1 MAANKKFEK
10 LGVNP
15 NYVDYDTEENKT
27 QKKKKVNKYS
37 FRKAVPEKLREKVY
51 EVGFIKVYIAFIAC
65 FMLSVFNGVV
75 SREGFYDGFA
85 VPYNFVAKAVA
96 YLVIFIAP
104 ALIYCKVYGK
114 GGWTI
119 LGIHRFS
126 LSHTTFII
134 LGLVLMTLVI
144 AAEKFALAYYFYAG
158 LSETQISL
166 VGSNNVI
173 GIIVTHAIVPAIC
186 EELLI
191 RGVIQNEIS
200 AKAGGFTGILVSALT
215 FSLIHLNA
223 EYFIIYFS
231 SGLILAITMHVCGS
245 VIPCMVIHALNNLFS
260 LCFSKQLTFVASERA
275 GNVLV
280 LIILTICIFIT
291 GLFWLKSLELICIKK
306 SASLEI
312 ADKDKNENT
321 QLRFFAIPYRMSS
334 DTGYTLHKFL
344 RVLFS
349 PAIIVSV
356 IIFLFVT
363 LM

>member
-15 NYVDYDTEENKT
+15 NYVDYDTEET
-27 QKKKKVNKYS
+27 ETPKKKKVNKYS
-37 FRKAVPEKLREKVY
+37 FRKAVPEKLKEKVY

-65 FMLSVFNGVV
+65 FMLSVFNGVI

-85 VPYNFVAKAVA
+85 VPYNFVAKSVA
-96 YLVIFIAP
+96 YLIIFIVP
-104 ALIYCKVYGK
+104 ALIYCKVCGK
-114 GGWTI
+114 GGFSL
-119 LGIHRFS
+119 LGVRGFS
-126 LSHTTFII
+126 LSYSTFII

-158 LSETQISL
+158 LSETQVSL

-173 GIIVTHAIVPAIC
+173 GIIITHALVPAVC
-186 EELLI
+186 EELLL
-191 RGVIQNEIS
+191 RGVLQNELS
-200 AKAGGFTGILVSALT
+200 AKAGGFTGILVSALA

-245 VIPCMVIHALNNLFS
+245 VIPCIVIHALNNLFS

-280 LIILTICIFIT
+280 LIMLTICIFIT
-291 GLFWLKSLELICIKK
+291 SLFWLKSLELICIKK
-306 SASLEI
+306 SASVEI
-312 ADKDKNENT
+312 SNKDKSENT
-321 QLRFFAIPYRMSS
+321 QVNFYTTPYKISS
-334 DTGYTLHKFL
+334 DTGYSLHKFL
-344 RVLFS
+344 RVVFS
-349 PAIIVSV
+349 PAIIISV

>member
-15 NYVDYDTEENKT
+15 NYVDYDNEETET

-37 FRKAVPEKLREKVY
+37 FRKAVPEKFKEKVY

-65 FMLSVFNGVV
+65 FILSVFNGLITG
-75 SREGFYDGFA
+75 EGFYDGFS
-85 VPYNFVAKAVA
+85 VPYSFVAKSVA
-96 YLVIFIAP
+96 YLIIFVVP

-114 GGWTI
+114 GGFSL
-119 LGIHRFS
+119 LGIRRFS
-126 LSHTTFII
+126 LSYSTFII

-158 LSETQISL
+158 LSETQVSL

-173 GIIVTHAIVPAIC
+173 GIIITHALVPAIC
-186 EELLI
+186 EELLL
-191 RGVIQNEIS
+191 RGVLQNEIS
-200 AKAGGFTGILVSALT
+200 AKAGGFTGILVSALA

-245 VIPCMVIHALNNLFS
+245 VIPCIVIHALNNLFS

-280 LIILTICIFIT
+280 LIMLTICIFIT

-306 SASLEI
+306 SATIEI
-312 ADKDKNENT
+312 SNKDKGENT
-321 QLRFFAIPYRMSS
+321 QINFYTTPYKIPS
-334 DTGYTLHKFL
+334 DTGYSFHKFL

-349 PAIIVSV
+349 PAIIISV

>member
-15 NYVDYDTEENKT
+15 NYVDYDADENQT
-27 QKKKKVNKYS
+27 PKKKKVNKYS
-37 FRKAVPEKLREKVY
+37 FRKTVPKKLREKVY

-65 FMLSVFNGVV
+65 FILSVFNGVITQ
-75 SREGFYDGFA
+75 EGFYDSFS
-85 VPYNFVAKAVA
+85 VPYNFVAKSVA
-96 YLVIFIAP
+96 YLIIFVVP

-114 GGWTI
+114 GGWTL
-119 LGIHRFS
+119 LGVRRFS
-126 LSHTTFII
+126 FSYTAFIV

-158 LSETQISL
+158 ISETQVSL

-173 GIIVTHAIVPAIC
+173 GIIITQALVPAVC
-186 EELLI
+186 EELML
-191 RGVIQNEIS
+191 RGILQNEIS
-200 AKAGGFTGILVSALT
+200 AKAGGFTGILISALA

-245 VIPCMVIHALNNLFS
+245 VIPCIVIHALNNLFS

-306 SASLEI
+306 SASVEI
-312 ADKDKNENT
+312 ADKEKGENT
-321 QLRFFAIPYRMSS
+321 HIKFFTTPYKMSS
-334 DTGYTLHKFL
+334 DTGYSLHKFL
-344 RVLFS
+344 RVVFS
-349 PAIIVSV
+349 PVIIISV